1 LGGWGRLAN
10 SQPLGKMHACNP
22 FFLYV
27 CNSRFK
33 QKYKSEYFTIIKWR
47 KYLSTSPQREERM
60 KLIRKIEEATDSR
73 MLVYLTGDRKNLET
87 VIAHDALPFCLNHL
101 MRMQNPS
108 SISLFL
114 YSTGGRTMAGYGL
127 ANLIREFCK
136 KFIVIV
142 PFKALSCATLI
153 TLGADE
159 IIMTRIGQLS
169 PIDPSIPHILGPR
182 PSGYPTNAPPI
193 PVSVEDVMNYLQMA
207 RDEVGIKDQDLLE
220 RVYDRLS
227 QEIHPLALGSV
238 YRLKTQ
244 IIFLAK
250 SLLSTHMKEE
260 SKINEIVDTLYRGRY
275 SHDYPIGR
283 KEADEVIG
291 LPIKEENIK
300 LESLIMRLYEHYD
313 KLLELSV
320 PYSPELALGGED
332 SKTVS
337 LNRAIIE
344 SDSLSHVF
352 RSTHKYNRVK
362 LTPPKVPTP
371 MEVPM
376 ERLIQAQWV
385 EDKDI

>member
-1 LGGWGRLAN
+1 M
-10 SQPLGKMHACNP
+10 S
-22 FFLYV
+22 
-27 CNSRFK
+27 S
-33 QKYKSEYFTIIKWR
+33 
-47 KYLSTSPQREERM
+47 LSQREERM
-60 KLIRKIEEATDSR
+60 RLIREIEEATDSR
-73 MLVYLTGDRKNLET
+73 ILVYFTGDRKNLET
-87 VIAHDALPFCLNHL
+87 KIAHDALPFCLNHL
-101 MRMQNPS
+101 MRMENPS

-114 YSTGGRTMAGYGL
+114 YSTGGLTMAGYGL

-136 KFIVIV
+136 NFVVII

-153 TLGADE
+153 ALGADK

-182 PSGYPTNAPPI
+182 PSGYPQGAPPV

-207 RDEVGIKDQDLLE
+207 REEVGITEQDLLE
-220 RVYDRLS
+220 RIYDRLS

-250 SLLSTHMKEE
+250 SLLATHMKDE
-260 SKINEIVDTLYRGRY
+260 SKIDQIVDTLYRGRY

-283 KEADEVIG
+283 KEASEVIG
-291 LPIKEENIK
+291 LPIAEEDVELGSLTMK
-300 LESLIMRLYEHYD
+300 LYQHYD
-313 KLLELSV
+313 TLLELSV

-332 SKTVS
+332 SKIVE

-344 SDSLSHVF
+344 SDDLTHVF
-352 RSTHKYNRVK
+352 RSTHQYKRVK

-376 ERLIQAQWV
+376 ERLIQAQWL
-385 EDKDI
+385 EDKNI